1 MDETRFAANFLK
13 NTSEMVFFGVNQ
25 WQGKWR
31 CFIRIYYPG
40 PGEGQDWLPT
50 KKGISLEFDHFS
62 ALRDAIIALGKDLE
76 TERDIAVISQRAD
89 LEIRISLGNFKKIKL
104 IDIRTYVQ
112 MDGELR
118 PTQKGISLKTEFF
131 PQLWNGIEKLAGLVS
146 DIH

>member
-13 NTSEMVFFGVNQ
+13 SASEMVFIGANQ

-40 PGEGQDWLPT
+40 PDDGQDWLPT
-50 KKGISLEFDHFS
+50 KKGISLELDHFS
-62 ALRDAIIALGKDLE
+62 VLKEALLALGKDLE
-76 TERDIAVISQRAD
+76 TEREIAVISQRAD

-112 MDGELR
+112 LDGEFR
-118 PTQKGISLKTEFF
+118 PTQKGISLKTAFF
-131 PQLWNGIEKLAGLVS
+131 PQLWDGIEKLVDLVS
-146 DIH
+146 DIR